1 MRLHRHLSLPYLTNT
16 YLIGPDTKE
25 GGPAIII
32 DPGAVD
38 VHLLQ
43 LIENRRY
50 YISAILVTTPKKIY
64 TNGIKTLLKI
74 YDADI
79 YAAERNYSE
88 FQIKTVK
95 GGETFN
101 LKGFRIEI
109 FSAPMVFPREKVM
122 YKIENFIFSGEII
135 SAGMIFNITSPV
147 IRQLFISFLKEN
159 FNNIR
164 ADTPLFPGSGPPT
177 TIELEK
183 NLIEKFLED
192 SERPGIP
199 SVR

>member
-16 YLIGPDTKE
+16 YLIGPDTQE

-32 DPGAVD
+32 DPGAID
-38 VHLLQ
+38 VELLR

-50 YISAILVTTPKKIY
+50 YISAILVTTPKEIY

-74 YDADI
+74 YNADV
-79 YAAERNYSE
+79 YAGELNHSE
-88 FQIKTVK
+88 LQVKTVK
-95 GGETFN
+95 GGEAFN
-101 LKGFRIEI
+101 LKGYSTEI
-109 FSAPMVFPREKVM
+109 FSAPTIFSREKVM
-122 YKIENFIFSGEII
+122 YKIENFIFSGEMI
-135 SAGMIFNITSPV
+135 SAGMIFNISNTV

-159 FNNIR
+159 FNYLR

-183 NLIEKFLED
+183 NLIEKFIED
-192 SERPGIP
+192 SERPNFP